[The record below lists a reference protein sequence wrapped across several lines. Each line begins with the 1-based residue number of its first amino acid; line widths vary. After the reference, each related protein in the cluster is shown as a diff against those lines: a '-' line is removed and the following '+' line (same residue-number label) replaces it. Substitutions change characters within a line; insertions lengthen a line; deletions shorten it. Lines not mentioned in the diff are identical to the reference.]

1 MNGIQFCFQA
11 STVLVINIGMR
22 REERRHL
29 KRLEV
34 EKAKELE
41 MEEMNKLMPIKT
53 DEKEC

>member
-1 MNGIQFCFQA
+1 LTALCSQA

-29 KRLEV
+29 RRLET

-41 MEEMNKLMPIKT
+41 MEEMKKLMKT

>member
-1 MNGIQFCFQA
+1 MFFQA

-29 KRLEV
+29 RRLEV
-34 EKAKELE
+34 EKAKEVE
-41 MEEMNKLMPIKT
+41 MEEMKKLMPMKT